1 MTHFFT
7 LARGWNVG
15 YRFLFVPLI
24 SLALM
29 LQVWMGAPLPALAT
43 ATYDLPTLSAGD
55 STWIVDEGDVL
66 SRLNEGNIATTL
78 ETLAKTTGNEV
89 RFVTI
94 HRLDYGETAES
105 FTNKLFESW
114 FPDEAAQATQ
124 TLVVLD
130 TVTNTAAIR
139 SGDAVKGLLPEE
151 IATSVAQET
160 LLVPLRS
167 GNRYNQAFL
176 DASDRLVAV
185 LSGKPDPGAPIVTEV
200 VDTEGTFATPE
211 ETAESNATVWVIG
224 LLLAATI
231 IPMATYYFYQGSQ

>member
-1 MTHFFT
+1 MTHFIN
-7 LARGWNVG
+7 LAWSWSVG
-15 YRFLFVPLI
+15 YRSLFVPLMG
-24 SLALM
+24 LALV
-29 LQVWMGAPLPALAT
+29 LQLWMGSPLPALAT
-43 ATYDLPTLSAGD
+43 ATYDLPTVSAGD

-66 SRLNEGNIATTL
+66 SRLNQGGIGESL
-78 ETLAKTTGNEV
+78 ETLAKTTGKEV

-105 FTNKLFESW
+105 FTNKLFETW
-114 FPDEAAQATQ
+114 FPTEAAQSNQ
-124 TLVVLD
+124 TLLVLD

-139 SGDAVKGLLPEE
+139 TGDAVRELLPDE
-151 IATSVAQET
+151 IAASVAQET

-185 LSGKPDPGAPIVTEV
+185 LSGKPDPGAPVVTEV
-200 VDTEGTFATPE
+200 IDTEGTFATPE

-231 IPMATYYFYQGSQ
+231 IPMATYYFYQGFQ